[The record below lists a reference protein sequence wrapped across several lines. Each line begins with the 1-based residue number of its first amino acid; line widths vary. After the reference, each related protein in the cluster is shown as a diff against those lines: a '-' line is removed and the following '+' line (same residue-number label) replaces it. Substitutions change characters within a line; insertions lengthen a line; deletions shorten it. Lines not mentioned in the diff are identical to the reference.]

1 MSARLMSLF
10 AAGAIAGGMLT
21 PAQADPI
28 EEFYQGRT
36 MTVTVPSGAAG
47 TYGLLAQVL
56 SRHLPKHI
64 PGNPTMVQVY
74 IEDGLRATN
83 HLYNVAAKDGSVIGL
98 LSQSAP
104 VRQVERPEGVQY
116 DARDF
121 PTIGLITGANGA
133 FSVAN
138 SAPTQDI
145 EEMKEVEITAG
156 SNHTSGYGYTVPQ
169 VMNHYLGTKI
179 RVITGYTSG
188 ADSDLAMVR
197 GEIDSK
203 WSSWQAVKV
212 RYPEWVDGSF
222 ARVVLQ
228 VGAERAPDLQD
239 VPTLIDLAEND
250 EQREVF
256 TFMSANNAIARGL
269 VTPPGVPEER
279 VVALREAFDA
289 LLEDQEFLDEME
301 QTGLDLDPRDWRWYE
316 NIIAD
321 MVNTPDHV
329 IENTRRAIGQ
339 N

>member
-1 MSARLMSLF
+1 MSSRFFTLLASGVVAVGL
-10 AAGAIAGGMLT
+10 LT
-21 PAQADPI
+21 AAQADPV
-28 EEFYQGRT
+28 EEFYKGRT
-36 MTVTVPSGAAG
+36 MTITVPSGAAG

-64 PGNPTMVQVY
+64 PGNPNMIQIY

-83 HLYNVAAKDGSVIGL
+83 HLYNVAPKDGSYIGL

-145 EEMKEVEITAG
+145 EEMKEIEITAG
-156 SNHTSGYGYTVPQ
+156 SNHTSGYGYTVPM
-169 VMNHYLGTKI
+169 VMNYYLGTKI

-188 ADSDLAMVR
+188 ADSDLAMLR

-212 RYPEWVDGSF
+212 RYPEWVDGTF

-239 VPTLIDLAEND
+239 VPTLIDLAESE

-269 VTPPGVPEER
+269 VTPPGVPQER
-279 VVALREAFDA
+279 VDALRAAFDA
-289 LLEDQEFLDEME
+289 LLQDEEFLTDMKES
-301 QTGLDLDPRDWRWYE
+301 GLDLDPRDWRWYE

-321 MVNTPDHV
+321 MVNTPPHV
-329 IENTRRAIGQ
+329 IENTRRALGQ
-339 N
+339 S

>member
-1 MSARLMSLF
+1 MISRFLARISLL
-10 AAGAIAGGMLT
+10 AGAAVLAGQA
-21 PAQADPI
+21 PAGAVED
-28 EEFYQGRT
+28 FYSGRT
-36 MTVTVPSGAAG
+36 MTITVPSGAAG

-56 SRHLPKHI
+56 SRHLPNHI
-64 PGNPTMVQVY
+64 PGNPNMVQIY

-83 HLYNVAAKDGSVIGL
+83 HLYNVAPKDGSYIGL

-104 VRQVERPEGVQY
+104 VRQVERPEGVRY
-116 DARDF
+116 DARAF

-138 SAPTQDI
+138 TAPTQDI
-145 EEMKEVEITAG
+145 NEMREIEITAG
-156 SNHTSGYGYTVPQ
+156 ANHTSGYGYTVPM

-188 ADSDLAMVR
+188 ADSDLAMLR
-197 GEIDSK
+197 GEVDSK

-228 VGAERAPDLQD
+228 IGAERAADLQD

-279 VVALREAFDA
+279 VQALRDAFAA
-289 LLEDQEFLDEME
+289 LLEDQAFLDEME
-301 QTGLDLDPRDWRWYE
+301 QLGLDLDPRDWQWYE

-321 MVNTPDHV
+321 MVNTPAHV
-329 IENTRRAIGQ
+329 IENTRLATLPR
-339 N
+339 